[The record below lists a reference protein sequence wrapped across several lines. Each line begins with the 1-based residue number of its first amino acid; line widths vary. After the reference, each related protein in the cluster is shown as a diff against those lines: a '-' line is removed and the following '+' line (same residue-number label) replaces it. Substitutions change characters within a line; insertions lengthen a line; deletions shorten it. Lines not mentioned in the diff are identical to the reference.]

1 MSCGTEIII
10 LNTGGDTWSATS
22 GEVVESQVD
31 FALDAVGGDQI
42 IAFQGT
48 IVSPKF
54 LYAFHF
60 ANNDG
65 WTDATDANSS
75 AVPAGLTNGINA
87 VAFNRD
93 NSVYNYSVT
102 TNQSLILSAIADNS
116 NWSGNNGSRQ
126 TLGLPIGVFF
136 TCSTPGVCFGTA
148 TWSGGSWFGTPDLST
163 NVIIATDYSTADI
176 GAGNFSGC
184 SLTVNAGVSL
194 TVENNTFIIVEND
207 VTINDGASLVVET
220 QGSFVQND
228 DGGSM
233 TILDSGTAILNKT
246 TPEKQEWF
254 YYTYWSSPVTV
265 QTIGNMFPTVPSDW
279 RYSFNAANFVDTNA
293 DDIDDDGNDWEIAAD
308 ADTMIPGVGYAVAGE
323 RNSPGLYPREDI
335 ISFTGAFNTGNITV
349 PITYGPANTGIR
361 WNFIGNPYPSAIDFV
376 AFHLANASVVEG
388 AAYFW
393 SQASPPDAVNPGND
407 AQNLNLNDYAI
418 FTVGTGGAAGGSPI
432 EPNGYIAS
440 GQGFFIPAQTSL
452 TNPSGNSVTFT
463 NAMRRADNTSNSQ
476 FFKGASSK
484 QSKASA
490 INPLEN
496 RLWLNLTT
504 DNGVFNQ
511 ILIGYVENATN
522 DYDGMSYDAP
532 KILNSELAAALYT
545 SIENNDTK
553 YAIQGKDINSIT
565 ENEIIKLGFINV
577 KVNEDKPFKLSIAKF
592 EGAFLSD
599 NAIYIKDN
607 VLGTVH
613 NLTETDYTFTSESGE
628 FNDRFEIVFKADV
641 LSMDEN
647 TLENNLLRIIDLN
660 NDALEFRTS
669 ENLTIET
676 VSVFDLLGRQLY
688 DLKGNNNSET
698 YKLSNLSNATYVV
711 KVQLSNGAVIT
722 KKIIKK

>member
-1 MSCGTEIII
+1 
-10 LNTGGDTWSATS
+10 
-22 GEVVESQVD
+22 
-31 FALDAVGGDQI
+31 
-42 IAFQGT
+42 
-48 IVSPKF
+48 
-54 LYAFHF
+54 
-60 ANNDG
+60 
-65 WTDATDANSS
+65 
-75 AVPAGLTNGINA
+75 
-87 VAFNRD
+87 
-93 NSVYNYSVT
+93 
-102 TNQSLILSAIADNS
+102 
-116 NWSGNNGSRQ
+116 
-126 TLGLPIGVFF
+126 
-136 TCSTPGVCFGTA
+136 
-148 TWSGGSWFGTPDLST
+148 
-163 NVIIATDYSTADI
+163 
-176 GAGNFSGC
+176 
-184 SLTVNAGVSL
+184 
-194 TVENNTFIIVEND
+194 
-207 VTINDGASLVVET
+207 
-220 QGSFVQND
+220 
-228 DGGSM
+228 
-233 TILDSGTAILNKT
+233 
-246 TPEKQEWF
+246 
-254 YYTYWSSPVTV
+254 
-265 QTIGNMFPTVPSDW
+265 
-279 RYSFNAANFVDTNA
+279 
-293 DDIDDDGNDWEIAAD
+293 
-308 ADTMIPGVGYAVAGE
+308 MIPGVGYAVAGE

-349 PITYGPANTGIR
+349 PITYGPGNTGIR

-393 SQASPPDAVNPGND
+393 SQASPPDSGNPGND
-407 AQNLNLNDYAI
+407 AQNLNLNDYAM
-418 FTVGTGGAAGGSPI
+418 FTVGTGGVDGGSGVV
-432 EPNGYIAS
+432 PNGYVAS

-452 TNPSGNSVTFT
+452 SNPSGNSVTFT

-476 FFKGASSK
+476 FFKVASSK

-522 DYDGMSYDAP
+522 DYDGMAYDAP
-532 KILNSELAAALYT
+532 KILNADLAAALYS

-553 YAIQGKDINSIT
+553 YAIQGKDINSIN
-565 ENEIIKLGFINV
+565 ENEVIKLGFINA
-577 KVNEDKPFKLSIAKF
+577 KVDEDKSFKLSIAKF

-688 DLKGNNNSET
+688 DLKGNNSSET
-698 YKLSNLSNATYVV
+698 YRLSNLSNATYVV
-711 KVQLSNGAVIT
+711 KVELSNGALIT
-722 KKIIKK
+722 KKRIIK